1 MIVKMLVGSAVPLS
15 SGDITL
21 DRRIDWARGLMTR
34 GDTEGAIGLLRET
47 IDGAPG
53 FLGAWYLLA
62 DSLERTGARDEA
74 VDAYRRVVT
83 LDPEDKL
90 GASLRLARLERRRPE
105 GMPPAYVRALFDQN
119 ATRFEADLV
128 ETLAYRGP
136 ELLRAAV
143 EAAAKARGKRGRFA
157 RVLDLGCGTGLMGAA
172 IRDLADELVGVDLSP
187 GMIMQAQTKDVYDR
201 LVVGNLVAFLE
212 EEPGPFDLVLAA
224 DVFVYLEDL
233 KPIISLVR
241 DKLAPGGLLAFTTE
255 AYRGDG
261 VILNQG
267 LRFAHGEKH
276 LREAA
281 KTARLDVFLIERAS
295 ARTAEGKPVPG
306 SIAVMAR
313 RAAQARRSVRRPTRR
328 ARSAAQSRRNTS
340 AANSPVRSASSAVPR
355 P

>member
-1 MIVKMLVGSAVPLS
+1 MLVGAALPLS

-47 IDGAPG
+47 IGDAPG

-83 LDPEDKL
+83 LDPEDKF

-119 ATRFEADLV
+119 ATRFETDLL
-128 ETLAYRGP
+128 ETLSYRGP
-136 ELLRAAV
+136 ELLRTAV
-143 EAAAKARGKRGRFA
+143 ETTAKARGKRGRFS

-187 GMIMQAQTKDVYDR
+187 GMIMQAQAKDIYDR
-201 LVVGNLVAFLE
+201 LVVGDLVAFLAGE
-212 EEPGPFDLVLAA
+212 KDPFDLTLAA
-224 DVFVYLEDL
+224 DVFVYLDDL
-233 KPIISLVR
+233 KPVLALVR
-241 DKLAPGGLLAFTTE
+241 EKLAPGGLLAFTTE
-255 AYRGDG
+255 TYRGDG
-261 VILNQG
+261 VILHQA

-276 LREAA
+276 LRDAA
-281 KTARLDVFLIERAS
+281 KAARLEVALMERAS
-295 ARTAEGKPVPG
+295 TRTEKGKPVAG
-306 SIAVMAR
+306 ILGVLAR
-313 RAAQARRSVRRPTRR
+313 RPVQMRRSVRRVNAR
-328 ARSAAQSRRNTS
+328 ARSAAQSRRNTRP
-340 AANSPVRSASSAVPR
+340 ANSPVRSASSAVPR

>member
-1 MIVKMLVGSAVPLS
+1 
-15 SGDITL
+15 
-21 DRRIDWARGLMTR
+21 
-34 GDTEGAIGLLRET
+34 
-47 IDGAPG
+47 
-53 FLGAWYLLA
+53 
-62 DSLERTGARDEA
+62 
-74 VDAYRRVVT
+74 
-83 LDPEDKL
+83 
-90 GASLRLARLERRRPE
+90 
-105 GMPPAYVRALFDQN
+105 
-119 ATRFEADLV
+119 
-128 ETLAYRGP
+128 
-136 ELLRAAV
+136 
-143 EAAAKARGKRGRFA
+143 
-157 RVLDLGCGTGLMGAA
+157 MGAA